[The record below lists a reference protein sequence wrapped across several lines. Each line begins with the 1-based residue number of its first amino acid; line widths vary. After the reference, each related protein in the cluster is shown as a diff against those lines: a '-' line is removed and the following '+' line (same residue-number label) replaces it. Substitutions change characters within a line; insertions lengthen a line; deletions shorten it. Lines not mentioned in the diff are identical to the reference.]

1 MNLIVIVGNVGR
13 DPELRHTQ
21 TGKAV
26 ANFSVA
32 TSERNSETQWFNVTV
47 WDKQAELANQYVRKG
62 DRVAVHG
69 RMRSREHDGKTY
81 WDLIA
86 DRVEF
91 GSKREGEAKKIHPE
105 GGRAPERARPAK
117 KIYPD
122 SAENSGGQHQ
132 KLKWNDGD
140 VPF

>member
-1 MNLIVIVGNVGR
+1 MNLVVIVGNVGR

-32 TSERNSETQWFNVTV
+32 TSERNDETQWFNVTV
-47 WDKQAELANQYVRKG
+47 WDKQAELSAQYVKKG
-62 DRVAVHG
+62 DRISVQG

-86 DRVEF
+86 ERVEF
-91 GSKREGEAKKIHPE
+91 GSKRDERANNEPPRSPA
-105 GGRAPERARPAK
+105 RAPRRPKEQHEGQHKRARW
-117 KIYPD
+117 D
-122 SAENSGGQHQ
+122 
-132 KLKWNDGD
+132 DGD
-140 VPF
+140 IPF

>member
-1 MNLIVIVGNVGR
+1 MNVIVISGNVGR

-32 TSERNSETQWFNVTV
+32 TSERNDRTQWFRVIV
-47 WDKQAELANQYVRKG
+47 WEKQAELCAQYVHKG
-62 DRVAVHG
+62 DRVTVQG
-69 RMRSREHDGKTY
+69 RMSSRKNDDDGREY

-91 GSKREGEAKKIHPE
+91 ASRRDSEGNGQSRRQAEPARK
-105 GGRAPERARPAK
+105 APAD
-117 KIYPD
+117 I
-122 SAENSGGQHQ
+122 SGI
-132 KLKWNDGD
+132 
-140 VPF
+140 PF

>member
-1 MNLIVIVGNVGR
+1 MNVIVISGNVGR

-32 TSERNSETQWFNVTV
+32 TSERNDRTQWFRVIV
-47 WDKQAELANQYVRKG
+47 WEKQAELCAQYVHKG
-62 DRVAVHG
+62 DRVTVQG
-69 RMRSREHDGKTY
+69 RMSSRKNDDDGREY

-91 GSKREGEAKKIHPE
+91 GSRRESE
-105 GGRAPERARPAK
+105 GNGQSRRQAEPARKAPAD
-117 KIYPD
+117 I
-122 SAENSGGQHQ
+122 SGI
-132 KLKWNDGD
+132 
-140 VPF
+140 PF